1 VLCQPNN
8 VLAPRPRSSCFDGWP
23 PHPDATASTLSRQG
37 ERDICGDDVVKPLP
51 KLSEDVLLTVFD
63 RMNNFSKDDLWDF
76 DSAFVAIGS
85 DATVDQR
92 AAVASFLVKKG
103 WGYFENFDDGTKAFV
118 LSDVGEGVAISIYE
132 LRRPKTIIDR
142 LKAISRSEWISI
154 GSLIVSIIA
163 LAIAWNQ
170 NAQTH

>member
-1 VLCQPNN
+1 
-8 VLAPRPRSSCFDGWP
+8 
-23 PHPDATASTLSRQG
+23 
-37 ERDICGDDVVKPLP
+37 VKSLP
-51 KLSEDVLLTVFD
+51 KLSEDVLLTIFD
-63 RMNNFSKDDLWDF
+63 RMKNFSKDDLWDF
-76 DSAFVAIGS
+76 DSAFVAIRS
-85 DATVDQR
+85 DATVDQK

-103 WGYFENFDDGTKAFV
+103 WGHVENFDDGTKAFV
-118 LSDVGEGVAISIYE
+118 LSDAGEDAAISIYE